1 MAQVTSSNLNWSNR
15 DTSQVHEDIKDM
27 VTDVSRTEAP
37 VSNVLG
43 GTTASNVNHEWWTW
57 ALPEAGVRAY
67 REGADFMAS
76 SADATARVRIGNY
89 LQDHRETIAV
99 SGRAESLNTGGRG
112 TESAM
117 RVKRGLQIQARNGE
131 AALVGMTPGT
141 TAEPAFVKDATEGT
155 TDVLTDGTKMG
166 GFFSFANNWVIGD
179 TTGLRYRASGATV
192 AASTTGSGTIVAGEG
207 FSIASG
213 ATNGVA
219 NGNGY
224 YQITAGNNQ
233 QLDRAHLESVLESCY
248 INGNGNPTHLFV
260 PGALKRRVSEV
271 LSIDTTTGSGQSIR
285 RLNSMD
291 REINV
296 AMDGVS
302 FDFGFELMI
311 VPNYIMDANGA
322 SNAFLML
329 NAEEAMLAY
338 APGRKMDIIKLDPNG
353 DNKRIVVT
361 CDKTLE
367 VSNPAT
373 VCAGVGFTS

>member
-1 MAQVTSSNLNWSNR
+1 MAQVSSSNLNWSNR
-15 DTSQVHEDIKDM
+15 DTSQIHEDIKDT
-27 VTDVSRTEAP
+27 VADISRTEAP

-43 GTTASNVNHEWWTW
+43 GTTASNLNHEWWTW
-57 ALPEAGVRAY
+57 GLPTAAVRAY
-67 REGADFMAS
+67 REGADFTAA
-76 SADATARVRIGNY
+76 SADSTARVRLGNY

-99 SGRAESLNTGGRG
+99 TGRAESLNTGGRG

-131 AALVGMTPGT
+131 AALVGINQSAAARPTNYI
-141 TAEPAFVKDATEGT
+141 KDSTEATS
-155 TDVLTDGTKMG
+155 DILTDGTKMG
-166 GFFSFANNWVIGD
+166 GFFSFATNWVLGSVSGVRYSSGTASV
-179 TTGLRYRASGATV
+179 TTGVTPTAGNAFHI
-192 AASTTGSGTIVAGEG
+192 AST
-207 FSIASG
+207 
-213 ATNGVA
+213 ATTNIA
-219 NGNGY
+219 NGNAY
-224 YQITAGNNQ
+224 YQVTAGQNQ
-233 QLDRAHLESVLESCY
+233 QLDRAHLEDVLETCY

-271 LSIDTTTGSGQSIR
+271 LSIDSTTGSGNSIR

-296 AMDGVS
+296 AMDGVT

-311 VPNYIMDANGA
+311 VPNYIMDAAGA
-322 SNAFLML
+322 SEAFLML

-373 VCAGVGFTS
+373 VCAGIGFIS